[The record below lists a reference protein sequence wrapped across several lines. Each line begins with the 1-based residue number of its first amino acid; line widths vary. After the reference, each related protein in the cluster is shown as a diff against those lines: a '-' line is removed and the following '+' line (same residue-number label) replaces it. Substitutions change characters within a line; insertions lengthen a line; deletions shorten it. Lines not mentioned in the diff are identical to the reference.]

1 MTKPDWR
8 HALAGVVVKPV
19 ARMLAHTPFTPDM
32 LSWMGLLFTGGAL
45 YLLINGHLVWSG
57 VVVLAGALFDTLD
70 GALARE
76 TNRVSLFGGVL
87 DSTLDRLTEGII
99 LVGIVFVM
107 AREGAHFGAA
117 LAGAALLSS
126 STVSYVRAR
135 AEGAG
140 VRCSEGWFTRTER
153 VIVLVMGLLL
163 NQIIIALAVI
173 TILSIFTAGHRLLAV
188 WQKTRR
194 QQV

>member
-8 HALAGVVVKPV
+8 HALAAAVVRP
-19 ARMLAHTPFTPDM
+19 AASALAHTPLTPDM
-32 LSWMGLLFTGGAL
+32 LSWMGLLFTAGAL
-45 YLLINGHLVWSG
+45 YLLVSG
-57 VVVLAGALFDTLD
+57 RPAWAGVIVLAGALFDTLD

-76 TNRVSLFGGVL
+76 TSRVSVFGGVL

-99 LVGIVFVM
+99 LVGIVFVA
-107 AREGAHFGAA
+107 ARDGSHFGAA

-126 STVSYVRAR
+126 MVVSYIRAR
-135 AEGAG
+135 AEAAG
-140 VRCSEGWFTRTER
+140 VQCSEGWFTRTER
-153 VIVLVMGLLL
+153 VIVLSLGLML

-173 TILSIFTAGHRLLAV
+173 AALSTITAGHRLLVV

-194 QQV
+194 QQK

>member
-8 HALAGVVVKPV
+8 HALAAAVVRPV
-19 ARMLAHTPFTPDM
+19 ARMLAHTPLTPDT

-45 YLLINGHLVWSG
+45 YLLVSGSLAWTG
-57 VVVLAGALFDTLD
+57 VVVLVGALFDTLD

-99 LVGIVFVM
+99 LVGIVFVL
-107 AREGAHFGAA
+107 AREGAQYGAA

-126 STVSYVRAR
+126 VVVSYIRAR
-135 AEGAG
+135 AEAAG
-140 VRCSEGWFTRTER
+140 VQCSEGWFTRTER
-153 VIVLVMGLLL
+153 VIVLSLGLML
-163 NQIIIALAVI
+163 NQIIIALVVI
-173 TILSIFTAGHRLLAV
+173 TALSTLTAGHRLLVV
-188 WQKTRR
+188 WQKTRVR
-194 QQV
+194 QT